1 MRILYLLLVVSIISC
16 ASGTKNNE
24 VEIIVEEIP
33 MTIEEK
39 LKNTE
44 PIMGGPADFSIKLT
58 NNTQSGQVRLIGFYF
73 DQNFVLDTTS
83 IANDMIHFKKEEGYP
98 QGLYYIALPNN
109 QYIQLILPDDQKF
122 TMEVNPVNIPNTMK
136 IDGSTENQ
144 VFYETIRIEENL
156 NPRLN
161 AAAQK
166 MQGVD
171 KNSAEYEKLKKER
184 QVLEMERK
192 KYLEDLAKNHP
203 DLLFTKFK
211 IGGQNPIIKE
221 SLPQEQQVFQYR
233 KEFWDNVD
241 FSDRRLL
248 RTPMIGNKMK
258 RYLKE
263 ITAQQP
269 DSIFSSAKQ
278 IADRVIN
285 HPEYYKVIVN
295 WIVLEYEPTKSSLM
309 DPESVFV
316 NMVNNYFT
324 YERAFW
330 SDSVQTAAILK
341 RAYEMGQ
348 SLVGQKAQNIISP
361 DPNKQKQELYAKT
374 ADYLIVYIYNPE
386 CEHCQVETP
395 KLHQYYLQN
404 KQEVDVFAVAVDT
417 DDTKWKNYIK
427 KLNLS
432 WTNVYDPTNKSIY
445 AKYWVDITPEIYVLN
460 KERIIIG
467 KNLKSDQIQ
476 IIIDRDKEKRRK

>member
-1 MRILYLLLVVSIISC
+1 
-16 ASGTKNNE
+16 
-24 VEIIVEEIP
+24 
-33 MTIEEK
+33 
-39 LKNTE
+39 
-44 PIMGGPADFSIKLT
+44 
-58 NNTQSGQVRLIGFYF
+58 
-73 DQNFVLDTTS
+73 
-83 IANDMIHFKKEEGYP
+83 
-98 QGLYYIALPNN
+98 
-109 QYIQLILPDDQKF
+109 
-122 TMEVNPVNIPNTMK
+122 MK
-136 IDGSTENQ
+136 IDGSVENQ

-156 NPRLN
+156 NPKLN
-161 AAAQK
+161 AVAQK

-171 KNSAEYEKLKKER
+171 KNSAEYESLKKER
-184 QVLEMERK
+184 QQLDAERK
-192 KYLEDLAKNHP
+192 KYLENLAKNHP

-211 IGGQNPIIKE
+211 IGGQNPNIKDA
-221 SLPQEQQVFQYR
+221 LPQDQQVYQYR

-263 ITAQQP
+263 ITAQNP
-269 DSIFSSAKQ
+269 DSIFSSAKL

-285 HPEYYKVIVN
+285 QPEFYKVIVN
-295 WIVLEYEPTKSSLM
+295 WIVLEYEPTKSTLM

-348 SLVGQKAQNIISP
+348 SLVGQKAQNIISL

-395 KLHQYYLQN
+395 KLHKFYLQN
-404 KQEVDVFAVAVDT
+404 KHEVDVFAVAVDT
-417 DDTKWKNYIK
+417 DDTKWKNYIN
-427 KLNLS
+427 KLKLS

-467 KNLKSDQIQ
+467 KNLKSDQVQ
-476 IIIDRDKEKRRK
+476 IIIDRDKEKRK